1 MSRTITSAT
10 GILAQFRTSVQK
22 AGGKCTK
29 YPHCIG
35 EEIKSVITK
44 CFAMRPGDVKIKRK
58 KGHVTT
64 LSWDFL
70 VLIRSVDYS
79 AIGEE
84 LSARKPQKLY
94 VLFQC
99 PRVGSFPGCTF
110 LSPFLKASKY
120 LPWTNLYQCTS
131 RVCSLWQVHLQTL
144 HPLWFLAFILE
155 IAVLMRAGFV
165 SLPNMTNNKFM
176 RSDQDQKD
184 QNNPA
189 LWTTGMN
196 FFIV

>member
-1 MSRTITSAT
+1 LSKPPFSVGLHQSFRLSTWPYFDQQQSQPMSRTITSAT

-99 PRVGSFPGCTF
+99 PKVGSFPGCTF
-110 LSPFLKASKY
+110 FKSVPKG
-120 LPWTNLYQCTS
+120 
-131 RVCSLWQVHLQTL
+131 LQ
-144 HPLWFLAFILE
+144 ISS
-155 IAVLMRAGFV
+155 M
-165 SLPNMTNNKFM
+165 NKPVPM
-176 RSDQDQKD
+176 HQ
-184 QNNPA
+184 
-189 LWTTGMN
+189 
-196 FFIV
+196 

>member
-1 MSRTITSAT
+1 M
-10 GILAQFRTSVQK
+10 
-22 AGGKCTK
+22 
-29 YPHCIG
+29 
-35 EEIKSVITK
+35 
-44 CFAMRPGDVKIKRK
+44 
-58 KGHVTT
+58 
-64 LSWDFL
+64 
-70 VLIRSVDYS
+70 LIRSVDYS

-155 IAVLMRAGFV
+155 IAVLWGLALCPFQTWQIINLWEVIKTKRIKTTQLCELQEWIS
-165 SLPNMTNNKFM
+165 SLSKNVLALLLLNFTHQSFLSLRNN
-176 RSDQDQKD
+176 
-184 QNNPA
+184 
-189 LWTTGMN
+189 
-196 FFIV
+196 